1 MKELIEMFMQLD
13 VTAFAFAM
21 VFIALDIVT
30 GYAQALANK
39 SLSSVKMRTGLWH
52 KLALVFAIIVAGLA
66 DVAVAA
72 EVGLGFQMP
81 IFEAACIYA
90 CLMELTSIL
99 ENLKLMNPELA
110 NTKLMSLFDDVNGG
124 DRQ

>member
-1 MKELIEMFMQLD
+1 
-13 VTAFAFAM
+13 
-21 VFIALDIVT
+21 
-30 GYAQALANK
+30 
-39 SLSSVKMRTGLWH
+39 MRTGLWH